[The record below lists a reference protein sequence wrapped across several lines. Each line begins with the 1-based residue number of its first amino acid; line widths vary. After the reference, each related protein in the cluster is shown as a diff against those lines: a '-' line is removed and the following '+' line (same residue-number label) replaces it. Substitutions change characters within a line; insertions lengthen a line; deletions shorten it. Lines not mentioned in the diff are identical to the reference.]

1 MSLKMKTV
9 CLSTILTLVMASGAV
24 AIGFT
29 TFVQGE
35 IKEDITE
42 MKKEDLIVREK
53 LSSLQISQ
61 AEMNGKINLIL
72 QNLQSKKW
80 L

>member
-29 TFVQGE
+29 SFVQAE
-35 IKEDITE
+35 IKD
-42 MKKEDLIVREK
+42 DLAEIKNQELIDREK
-53 LSSLQISQ
+53 ISALQISN
-61 AEMNGKINLIL
+61 AEINGKLSLIL
-72 QNLQSKKW
+72 EKLESKK
-80 L
+80 

>member
-1 MSLKMKTV
+1 MNKLNKSI

-29 TFVQGE
+29 SFVQAE
-35 IKEDITE
+35 IKEDLQEIKNQE
-42 MKKEDLIVREK
+42 LIDREK
-53 LSSLQISQ
+53 ISSVQITQ

-72 QNLQSKKW
+72 EKLQSEK
-80 L
+80 

>member
-1 MSLKMKTV
+1 MNKINKQI

-29 TFVQGE
+29 SFVQAE
-35 IKEDITE
+35 IKEDLQEIKNQE
-42 MKKEDLIVREK
+42 LIDREK
-53 LSSLQISQ
+53 ISSVQITQ

-72 QNLQSKKW
+72 EKLQSEK
-80 L
+80 

>member
-1 MSLKMKTV
+1 MNKLNKSI

-29 TFVQGE
+29 SFVQAE
-35 IKEDITE
+35 IKEDLQEIKNQE
-42 MKKEDLIVREK
+42 LLDREK
-53 LSSLQISQ
+53 ISSVQITQ

-72 QNLQSKKW
+72 QKLESKN
-80 L
+80 